1 MQGTPDFLAGKG
13 IVRIAD
19 NLEGG
24 SLKPQ
29 AGILARLFG
38 EAFLKELR
46 PSEKPAAGEQ
56 KDESLLNRQRAEK
69 TDLYIPGE
77 NRKGGK
83 HDHSV
88 YLTKSLRVAL
98 INLIDIR
105 GSFNAE
111 HYLIA
116 GRTDQEPMST
126 RNMQQRVK
134 SWANQAGLSHL
145 NVTPHFFRH
154 TMAMNLIR
162 NSSAKEPL
170 RIVKSAL
177 GHRNINTTAIYTAA
191 TREEVAEAMEEA
203 DNVTPN
209 RITLARLRAFHKS
222 QKAV

>member
-1 MQGTPDFLAGKG
+1 MNHYLT
-13 IVRIAD
+13 D
-19 NLEGG
+19 N
-24 SLKPQ
+24 
-29 AGILARLFG
+29 
-38 EAFLKELR
+38 
-46 PSEKPAAGEQ
+46 EQ
-56 KDESLLNRQRAEK
+56 KKLLSTIKQYADEKAQRDYYIVSALIASGCRIGEFMQI
-69 TDLYIPGE
+69 TIGSALAALETGYLYIPCE

-88 YLTKSLRVAL
+88 YLTKSLRIAL
-98 INLIDIR
+98 TNLIDIR
-105 GSFNAE
+105 DSFNAE

-134 SWANQAGLSHL
+134 SWANHAGLSHL

-209 RITLARLRAFHKS
+209 RITLAQLRAFHKS
-222 QKAV
+222 RQQKAV